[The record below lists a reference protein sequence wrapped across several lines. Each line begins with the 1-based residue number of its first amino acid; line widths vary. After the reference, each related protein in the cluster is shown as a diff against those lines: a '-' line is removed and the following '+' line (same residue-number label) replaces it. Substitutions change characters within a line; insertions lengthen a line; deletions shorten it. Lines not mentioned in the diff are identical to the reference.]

1 MSKSFKRDYKEE
13 MNNVHVSLDFHN
25 ALMETLKEEE
35 KRQQTKEA
43 CIEVVAESDSERNQK
58 HREKKFMWKGPLATS
73 VAAILVLVVGIGAIN
88 RIQNS
93 NVMEERKQFSQINE
107 DDMSYEM
114 EAADEKCDAVCN
126 GNEQQSLLDEQ
137 QNMGEKVQILADE
150 EVTSRMEADT
160 NLQVVF
166 YTSAED
172 MVGDELDRQEILA
185 LIDQLKTGRYS
196 ATAPASEMG
205 AYYVIHFSDGTSVT
219 RYAMGDGE

>member
-43 CIEVVAESDSERNQK
+43 CIKVVAESDSERNQK

-73 VAAILVLVVGIGAIN
+73 VAAILVLFVGIGAIN

-93 NVMEERKQFSQINE
+93 NGMEERKQFLQINE

-126 GNEQQSLLDEQ
+126 GNEQ

-205 AYYVIHFSDGTSVT
+205 EYYVIHFSDGTSVT